1 VKRKYLRTVIAVGR
15 CSTEGY
21 TVASLIDELIS
32 VLEEECDVYQQLIP
46 IADEKTQVIV
56 KNDLT
61 SLQDITSKEQRAVGH
76 INTLERKRDQIM
88 NNIRTVINRKSGEF
102 TLKTLIGLM
111 EKQPKEQKA
120 LSIIHDNLKS
130 NIQRLVEINN
140 RNMSLI
146 QQSLEMIEF
155 NMNFIQSTRM
165 SPGNNTYTKG
175 ASQYDA
181 PASRTGM
188 FDARQ

>member
-1 VKRKYLRTVIAVGR
+1 M
-15 CSTEGY
+15 
-21 TVASLIDELIS
+21 ASLIDELIS
-32 VLEEECDVYQQLIP
+32 VLEEECSIYRRLIP
-46 IADEKTQVIV
+46 ISAEKTRVIV
-56 KNDLT
+56 KNDLA
-61 SLQDITSKEQRAVGH
+61 SLQEITSEEQAAIGS

-88 NNIRTVINRKSGEF
+88 ENIRTVINRKTGEF
-102 TLKTLIGLM
+102 TLKTLIGLL

-120 LSIIHDNLKS
+120 LSVIHDNLKAT
-130 NIQRLVEINN
+130 IQRLVEINN
-140 RNMSLI
+140 RNTSLI
-146 QQSLEMIEF
+146 KQSLEMIEF

-188 FDARQ
+188 FDAKQ

>member
-1 VKRKYLRTVIAVGR
+1 M
-15 CSTEGY
+15 
-21 TVASLIDELIS
+21 ASLIDELIDI
-32 VLEEECDVYQQLIP
+32 LEKEYEVYQQLIP
-46 IADEKTQVIV
+46 IANEKTQVIV

-61 SLQDITSKEQRAVGH
+61 SLQEITGKEQSAVDR
-76 INTLERKRDQIM
+76 INSYERKREAVM
-88 NNIRTVINRKSGEF
+88 LNIKTVINRKAQEF
-102 TLKTLIGLM
+102 NLKTLIELM

-120 LSIIHDNLKS
+120 LSIIHDNLKDT
-130 NIQRLVEINN
+130 IQNLIEINS
-140 RNMSLI
+140 RNKHLI

-181 PASRTGM
+181 QSQVTGM
-188 FDARQ
+188 FDAKQ